1 MILLN
6 ECYKIFLPFSRV
18 MHLETIFFLRKA
30 SLPAIMWRQMGHLHL
45 QFSLKIVDD
54 RQKLTFCAQQ
64 YILCNVL

>member
-1 MILLN
+1 M
-6 ECYKIFLPFSRV
+6 RV
-18 MHLETIFFLRKA
+18 IKYFYLSAGLRIWKHFFLRKA